1 MPEIEILGSPHGDH
15 FVLGT
20 MIGGWHGLDVV
31 RFHAREELSKLYEV
45 DIVALRSADL
55 EPVDLDQLLDTS
67 CSLRIR
73 TATGFRVIHGIVGEA
88 EEAERTR
95 ELNLYRLR
103 LVPHFERARHRVRCR
118 TFVEQTLEEILV
130 TVLENRATPRAQSS
144 VGLSRRSGPHD
155 PLPATPPFESYLEPQ
170 ASYRLAVTDM
180 ARLRDRE
187 LRRYVVQYNESDFD
201 FLSRLLEEEGL
212 GYYFDHE
219 ASRTTLTIT
228 DRPGFVPLSDARLD
242 VPLRGDMHGLTPLD
256 SEVVRQL
263 RRARRL
269 RSRAV
274 TVRDWDEIRPH
285 RVLEASSSED
295 PADPEVLGRCEF
307 PGRDE
312 GNVDTP
318 DQVPA
323 QLRLERQAMEREL
336 AEGHG
341 NARLLEPGRRFML
354 HDQSGLREDEDLV
367 VTAVETYATQRKP
380 EALALDEERFGF
392 TGTQV
397 VGQYEN
403 RFAALPAHVVF
414 RPAIVTVRPRVQ
426 GVHAAVVSAD
436 EMGDSPEIHC
446 NEDGWVRLR
455 FPWDQ
460 RREKNLPSSCWVR
473 ASQGWAGAGFGA
485 MYIPRV
491 GQEVLVAYYQGDVE
505 RPVIVGRVYNTI
517 QPVPYALPER
527 KTVSTLKSQSSPGG
541 DGYNELRF
549 EDKKGEEEVYLQAEK
564 NLNEL
569 VKASHSNS
577 VGGDQSYSVGGNQKF
592 DVKGNQI
599 NTVIGTRAVHVGGM
613 QHMTQKG
620 FTSDAE
626 NDHAFTSTN
635 ASFSLA
641 KTFEAIAQVAS
652 FKLANAFAVIAPMA
666 TIEGAN
672 ALIKQ
677 AESVWLEGGKARLS
691 LSAGSAKLWNGAGA
705 SISLVGGLIKID
717 APAGVVINGATIQL
731 DAKTNVNLKGGSEIN
746 GVAPAI
752 KLNG

>member
-1 MPEIEILGSPHGDH
+1 MPDVEILGAPHGDD

-20 MIGGWHGLDVV
+20 MLGGWHGLEVV
-31 RFHAREELSKLYEV
+31 RFHAHEELSKLYQV
-45 DIVALRSADL
+45 DIAALRPADA
-55 EPVDLDQLLDTS
+55 ETVDLDQLLDTA
-67 CSLRIR
+67 CTLGVR
-73 TATGFRVIHGIVGEA
+73 TKAGFRVIHGIVGEA
-88 EEAERTR
+88 EEVERTSK
-95 ELNLYRLR
+95 LNLYHLR

-118 TFVEQTLEEILV
+118 TFVEQSLEEILV
-130 TVLENRATPRAQSS
+130 TVLENRATPRAQPGL
-144 VGLSRRSGPHD
+144 GLSRRSGAHEPT
-155 PLPATPPFESYLEPQ
+155 PATPVFETYLEPH
-170 ASYRLAVTDM
+170 ASYRLAVADM

-219 ASRTTLTIT
+219 ASRTTMTIT
-228 DRPGFVPLSDARLD
+228 DRPGFVPLSDARLV
-242 VPLRGDMHGLTPLD
+242 VPLRGDMRGLSPFD

-269 RSRAV
+269 RSRVV

-295 PADPEVLGRCEF
+295 AADPEQAGRCEF

-318 DQVPA
+318 DQAPA
-323 QLRLERQAMEREL
+323 QLRLERQSMEREL
-336 AEGHG
+336 ADGHG
-341 NARLLEPGRRFML
+341 NARGLLPGTRFTL
-354 HDQSGLREDEDLV
+354 HDEAGLREDADLV
-367 VTAVETYATQRKP
+367 VTAVETYATQRLP
-380 EALALDEERFGF
+380 EALGLDEEPFGF
-392 TGTQV
+392 AGSQV
-397 VGQYEN
+397 IGQYEN
-403 RFAALPAHVVF
+403 RFSAVPAHVVF
-414 RPAIVTVRPRVQ
+414 RPAMTTPRPRVQ
-426 GVHAAVVSAD
+426 GVHAAVVAAD
-436 EMGDSPEIHC
+436 EMGDAPEIHC
-446 NEDGWVRLR
+446 NEDGWVRIR

-460 RREKNLPSSCWVR
+460 RREKGLPSSSWVR

-517 QPVPYALPER
+517 QPVPYSLPER

-541 DGYNELRF
+541 DGFNELRF

-577 VGGDQSYSVGGNQKF
+577 VGGDQSYSIGGNQKF
-592 DVKGNQI
+592 DVKGNQV
-599 NTVIGTRAVHVGGM
+599 NTVTGTRAVHVGGM
-613 QHMTQKG
+613 QHVTQKG
-620 FTSDAE
+620 FTSDADKAHE
-626 NDHAFTSTN
+626 FTSEN

-641 KTFEAIAQVAS
+641 ETFD
-652 FKLANAFAVIAPMA
+652 VIADRARFQLGSLFRVLSPKSSV
-666 TIEGAN
+666 EGTSAQIVQTAS
-672 ALIKQ
+672 ALLKG
-677 AESVWLEGGKARLS
+677 ASAFLE
-691 LSAGSAKLWNGAGA
+691 LSAGKATLRNGAGA
-705 SISLVGGLIKID
+705 SISLVGGLVRIQ
-717 APAGVVINGATIQL
+717 APAGFIVNGASVTLNAKSDVVLLGGGTIS
-731 DAKTNVNLKGGSEIN
+731 GR
-746 GVAPAI
+746 APDI